1 MPTSKTRPKGRR
13 NSGSAKAIQAGATAQ
28 DERTGQF
35 KSGSGLTSQQREF
48 VRRFVR
54 NGGQARAAAIES
66 GYSAERVRQSVA
78 ELMATPKIRTEIKRE
93 SERYVASNLQTK
105 ALGTMERLLDDES
118 TPHNVQFQAAKWV
131 METSGIGGSGNAQG
145 AENPD
150 EKPLDEWSINELQAF
165 IDGGQQALADRRDQE
180 ARTIDVTPDSAQDSA
195 QSDPGDGLTD

>member
-1 MPTSKTRPKGRR
+1 MPGVRPNGTGRR
-13 NSGSAKAIQAGATAQ
+13 NSGSRKAIQAGAVEQ

-35 KSGSGLTSQQREF
+35 KSGRGLTSQQRDF

-66 GYSAERVRQSVA
+66 GYSEDRVRAAVR
-78 ELMATPKIRTEIKRE
+78 ELMGTPKVRTEIKRE

-105 ALGTMERLLDDES
+105 ALGTMERLLDDGS

-131 METSGIGGSGNAQG
+131 MEAAGIGQAGSAQG
-145 AENPD
+145 TDIPED
-150 EKPLDEWSINELQAF
+150 KPLDEWSITELQAF

-180 ARTIDVTPDSAQDSA
+180 ARTIDVSPDSAQDSA
-195 QSDPGDGLTD
+195 QSDEGESLTD